1 MTPRADVVGSLLRPE
16 ALRLARQGAREGRVT
31 PEALRAAEDQA
42 VREAIA
48 LQEGAGLDVIT
59 DGELRRSSWVITIPL
74 REDAAGRPPLGG
86 FEFLPADPGWWS
98 LWKEPDGRRAQV
110 WTSPT
115 RPFITRPIQVARD
128 VVSDEYAFLRAN
140 ARARS
145 KFTIPSPSWHRI
157 FWHPEYSRAAY
168 PTPEDFLRAIAGYL
182 REQVVPRIIALGG
195 DYIQMD
201 APNYAQWHVDG
212 ENRAAF
218 EAWGHDMAAELVADA
233 EIDDTVFEGVR
244 GVTRAIHIC
253 RGNAPGGRWLAN
265 GGYERIAAEVFPR
278 LTRYDRLLLEYDTPR
293 AGDFGPLRHV
303 RPEATVVLGLLTTKQ
318 GELEDAAL
326 VETRI
331 REAARQVPL
340 DRLALSPQC
349 GFASGEA
356 GNPLT
361 PTQQEAKLRRVATI
375 ARRVWPAG

>member
-182 REQVVPRIIALGG
+182 REQVVPRIVALGG

-212 ENRAAF
+212 DNRGAF

-331 REAARQVPL
+331 REAARQVQL
-340 DRLALSPQC
+340 ERLALSPQC
-349 GFASGEA
+349 GFASGEQ

-361 PTQQEAKLRRVATI
+361 PEQQEAKLRRVGEV
-375 ARRVWPAG
+375 ARKVWPR